1 MLRPH
6 KFILEKNRLF
16 NKIANFMGKNDILAV
31 IPVQKSLK
39 QVVIPSLFNSNFLF
53 HTQYILRCQKII
65 HSYRYVM
72 VGGRDKVG
80 RHDVTF
86 LFTKIAAILDFDI

>member
-6 KFILEKNRLF
+6 KFISEKNGLF
-16 NKIANFMGKNDILAV
+16 DKIDNFMRKNDILSV
-31 IPVQKSLK
+31 VPVQQCPK
-39 QVVIPSLFNSNFLF
+39 QVVIPSSFNSNFLF

-86 LFTKIAAILDFDI
+86 LFTKMAAILDFDI

>member
-16 NKIANFMGKNDILAV
+16 DKIANFMGKNDILAV

-39 QVVIPSLFNSNFLF
+39 QVVIPSLFNGNFLF
-53 HTQYILRCQKII
+53 HTLYKLGVRK
-65 HSYRYVM
+65 
-72 VGGRDKVG
+72 
-80 RHDVTF
+80 
-86 LFTKIAAILDFDI
+86 